1 MSTLAVALGMTACSG
16 SGESDELLVYN
27 AQHESLTKEW
37 IDAFTK
43 ETGIKVTYRQG
54 GDTELGNQLVAEGDA
69 SPADVF
75 LTENSPAMAAV
86 EKAGLFADLDSDTL
100 DQVPAQYRPATG
112 KWTGVAARSTVF
124 VYNKTKAAARSA
136 AEVDAG
142 PAAARMERPVGRRA
156 GQGGLPGHR
165 LGAACNSK
173 GEPATAQWLA
183 GMKANAKIYND
194 NIATMKA
201 VNAGEVDGGIIYHYY
216 WFRDQANTK
225 EGSGNTALHYFKNDD
240 PGAFVSLSGG
250 GVLKSSKKAEQ
261 AQQFIKFV
269 TGKAGQEV
277 LEKGTSFE
285 YPVASGVSRESGSA
299 AAGLAAGAQGRPVDA
314 GRAEGD
320 RSDDEGGLVVGGR
333 SRTESSRAPRHRF
346 RGRSRPP
353 VPVRWFRP
361 RSRYWSPPRASRS
374 VTWCGARCRVGLDPR
389 LRTGV
394 PPSGRRAAGQ
404 HRRPCRRHRAAV
416 RGDRCRG
423 GLAGGADG
431 PARPGLVA
439 SVVRCAACRSGLRQQ
454 LRVGR
459 CDPVAARSV
468 GGCA

>member
-1 MSTLAVALGMTACSG
+1 MRPRWSRIAALVSTVAVVLAGTSCS
-16 SGESDELLVYN
+16 SSSESDELLIYN

-86 EKAGLFADLDSDTL
+86 EKAGLFADLDADTL
-100 DQVPAQYRPATG
+100 KQVPGQYRPATG

-124 VYNKTKAAARSA
+124 VYNTSRLQPDQLPKSMLDLQQPQWKGRWGGAPAKADFQAIVSA
-136 AEVDAG
+136 LL
-142 PAAARMERPVGRRA
+142 
-156 GQGGLPGHR
+156 QL
-165 LGAACNSK
+165 K
-173 GEPATAQWLA
+173 GEQATTQWLA
-183 GMKANAKIYND
+183 GMKTNAVIYND

-225 EGSGNTALHYFKNDD
+225 EGSGNTALHYFKNQD

-250 GVLKSSKKAEQ
+250 GVLKSSKKQDQ

-285 YPVASGVSRESGSA
+285 YPVASDVPANPALPPLDSLQAPKVDPSTLDA
-299 AAGLAAGAQGRPVDA
+299 QKVTDLMTKAGL
-314 GRAEGD
+314 
-320 RSDDEGGLVVGGR
+320 L
-333 SRTESSRAPRHRF
+333 
-346 RGRSRPP
+346 
-353 VPVRWFRP
+353 
-361 RSRYWSPPRASRS
+361 
-374 VTWCGARCRVGLDPR
+374 
-389 LRTGV
+389 
-394 PPSGRRAAGQ
+394 
-404 HRRPCRRHRAAV
+404 
-416 RGDRCRG
+416 
-423 GLAGGADG
+423 
-431 PARPGLVA
+431 
-439 SVVRCAACRSGLRQQ
+439 
-454 LRVGR
+454 
-459 CDPVAARSV
+459 
-468 GGCA
+468 